1 MNIGLQIFKL
11 NNDLIYFTIS
21 LYVWQ
26 VPSERLFSLAGAT
39 ITKLRCSLDST
50 TADQLLFINKNMR
63 DSPEFQAMSKGG
75 EVMESDEY
83 MSALSLEMYQAQQ
96 AQAQAQALGGATG
109 EAEDFPRFF
118 SKRAV
123 QIPEPDDDDLFP
135 SVSQITTR
143 HISGQEPSLPTV
155 PGLDSSLV
163 KAENRAGQEWY
174 LISTEYW

>member
-1 MNIGLQIFKL
+1 
-11 NNDLIYFTIS
+11 
-21 LYVWQ
+21 
-26 VPSERLFSLAGAT
+26 
-39 ITKLRCSLDST
+39 
-50 TADQLLFINKNMR
+50 MR

-75 EVMESDEY
+75 EVLESAEY

-96 AQAQAQALGGATG
+96 AQALGGATG
-109 EAEDFPRFF
+109 EAEDVPRFF

-155 PGLDSSLV
+155 PGLDSTSSSLV
-163 KAENRAGQEWY
+163 KAENRAGQE
-174 LISTEYW
+174 